1 MSKMQKAIEVPD
13 FIDIVD
19 FLGPKDRFLDT
30 VKRYYDVQMKFDNKE
45 LRVFGEEEEVLK
57 ATSVLSRILEMLESG
72 EPVLE
77 KDVDLFSRQER
88 EDKLDDVPNDIIF
101 KIGKTTVKAK
111 TKHQIEYANAIQ
123 DNTITFAIGPA
134 GTAKTYLAATLAAK
148 SLKEK
153 KVKKIIITRSPIALE
168 GYSLGFIPGT
178 NEEKMA
184 PWVSPLVDVFSK
196 FYSPEKLQ
204 ELFDKGII
212 EAVPLAYIRGR
223 SFDESYVIL
232 DEAQNISIS
241 AFKSVMTR
249 IGEDSKLVICGD
261 TKQSDIGNT
270 SGLETAARIMSG
282 ADGVSIIRFGIEDIV
297 RSGITAEVIKRFA
310 EAGY

>member
-72 EPVLE
+72 ESVLE

-153 KVKKIIITRSPIALE
+153 KAEKKADDKKAESKKD
-168 GYSLGFIPGT
+168 
-178 NEEKMA
+178 EEKKDEPKA
-184 PWVSPLVDVFSK
+184 
-196 FYSPEKLQ
+196 KLKPRVA
-204 ELFDKGII
+204 DKTPDWN
-212 EAVPLAYIRGR
+212 EPV
-223 SFDESYVIL
+223 VW
-232 DEAQNISIS
+232 
-241 AFKSVMTR
+241 
-249 IGEDSKLVICGD
+249 
-261 TKQSDIGNT
+261 
-270 SGLETAARIMSG
+270 
-282 ADGVSIIRFGIEDIV
+282 
-297 RSGITAEVIKRFA
+297 
-310 EAGY
+310 